1 MVFPIEFSV
10 RARNMTVE
18 LVRSRG
24 INQLESC
31 REAFWRFSE
40 TSLSRT
46 EKFVPFIPKLHDSAT
61 VVESRQPAS
70 AWHGHFPV
78 TYAALLPLLTRASAG
93 QIGFSRAERLLCVA
107 CEFWA
112 AVNAGELETHLD
124 SNVSDRLRDA
134 RFAFS
139 EIGAEHVVNAL
150 HQTAIAIAGTR
161 STGERHRRIADV
173 EERLLR
179 VPDPVDVLIARF
191 AWRHMGERQRKAEPT
206 LAVFEGH
213 CSYG

>member
-1 MVFPIEFSV
+1 M
-10 RARNMTVE
+10 AAE

-24 INQLESC
+24 INQY
-31 REAFWRFSE
+31 
-40 TSLSRT
+40 SRPAKLLAIFRNITFIT

-61 VVESRQPAS
+61 EVESRQPTS
-70 AWHGHFPV
+70 GWPGHFPV

-93 QIGFSRAERLLCVA
+93 QMGFSRVERLLCVA

-112 AVNAGELETHLD
+112 AVNAGELEAHLD

-150 HQTAIAIAGTR
+150 HQTAIAIAAMR
-161 STGERHRRIADV
+161 STGERRRRIADIQ
-173 EERLLR
+173 ERLLR
-179 VPDPVDVLIARF
+179 VPDPVDGLIARF
-191 AWRHMGERQRKAEPT
+191 AWRYLSEQQHKAEPAA
-206 LAVFEGH
+206 AVCERH